1 MWPIRSKDNR
11 FNRRFFIKEHLVNEE
26 INVPEMLVVDELGEK
41 LGLLT
46 RQEALAKSKERGLD
60 LVLVAPDG
68 KPPVCRLE
76 NYGKK
81 RFKDKKQKQHR
92 TKQFQMKELRL
103 KPKIDKNDVDIK
115 VRKAREF
122 LEAGHKVQFNM
133 QFKGRELAHTEFG
146 LNVLKRIE
154 ESLEDIGKVEAA
166 PVREGNRLIMILTK
180 SKKKRITLEESV

>member
-1 MWPIRSKDNR
+1 
-11 FNRRFFIKEHLVNEE
+11 
-26 INVPEMLVVDELGEK
+26 MLVVGDKGEK

-46 RQEALAKSKERGLD
+46 RSEALAIAKAKQLD

-133 QFKGRELAHTEFG
+133 QFKGRELAHTEIG
-146 LNVLKRIE
+146 LKVLVKIE
-154 ESLEDIGKVEAA
+154 EDLADIGKVESA
-166 PVREGNRLIMILTK
+166 PVREGNRFVMILTK
-180 SKKKRITLEESV
+180 SKKKRINLEESVEHAQNEN

>member
-1 MWPIRSKDNR
+1 
-11 FNRRFFIKEHLVNEE
+11 
-26 INVPEMLVVDELGEK
+26 MLVVGDKGEK

-46 RQEALAKSKERGLD
+46 RAEALAKAKEFGLD
-60 LVLVAPDG
+60 LVLVAPEG

-146 LNVLKRIE
+146 LKVLERIE
-154 ESLEDIGKVEAA
+154 ESLVDIGKVESA
-166 PVREGNRLIMILTK
+166 PVREGNRLVMILTK
-180 SKKKRITLEESV
+180 SKKKRLTVEESV

>member
-1 MWPIRSKDNR
+1 
-11 FNRRFFIKEHLVNEE
+11 
-26 INVPEMLVVDELGEK
+26 MLVVDETGEK
-41 LGLLT
+41 LGLLS
-46 RQEALAKSKERGLD
+46 RSEALAKAKEKGLD

-68 KPPVCRLE
+68 KPPVSRLE

-180 SKKKRITLEESV
+180 SSKKKRITLEESV